1 VRSALGPTVVWQPH
15 AGGHGRK
22 TWDGKDKS
30 VSDKQFRGNVRR
42 VDGHEGQR
50 ATRHPLKPPHRMVKG
65 SCRRE
70 ARRWER
76 PGAVGLPRDL
86 ETPVRPVT
94 HALDA
99 AQERSPSV
107 LPFDVAV
114 GKPPASTLDRL

>member
-50 ATRHPLKPPHRMVKG
+50 AISASKAPGEYQQQCGDEAPTQASSPNGKRIVSPRSETLGEAGRG
-65 SCRRE
+65 S
-70 ARRWER
+70 
-76 PGAVGLPRDL
+76 
-86 ETPVRPVT
+86 
-94 HALDA
+94 
-99 AQERSPSV
+99 
-107 LPFDVAV
+107 
-114 GKPPASTLDRL
+114 ASA